1 MPLQYSDYNCEN
13 YSHKNNVENNIGNN
27 NNNNINCKR
36 RNRTLKRKEI
46 MNGTS
51 KVELMKNMIN
61 REGFT
66 EVNSCPDDEEDESL
80 ANYQPLCPPTSVSM
94 ENKDCKAQATNQN
107 AQQPTQPAQQP
118 AQQQPSTANCDEAME
133 VEGFNGMRE
142 GYSEQ
147 YMNQFVPYYQN
158 AANAPNSNN
167 NSELTEKLNYL
178 IHLVE
183 EQKDEKTGHV
193 TEELI
198 LYSFLGVF
206 VIYIVDS
213 FARVGKYVR

>member
-1 MPLQYSDYNCEN
+1 MSLLN
-13 YSHKNNVENNIGNN
+13 YSEYNPNENVENN

-51 KVELMKNMIN
+51 KVEQMKNMIN

-66 EVNSCPDDEEDESL
+66 DLNSCPDDDEDESL

-94 ENKDCKAQATNQN
+94 ENKDCKAQANNQN
-107 AQQPTQPAQQP
+107 AQQLPQPAQLP
-118 AQQQPSTANCDEAME
+118 QQQPSTANCDEGMD

>member
-1 MPLQYSDYNCEN
+1 MSLLQFSEYNSNE
-13 YSHKNNVENNIGNN
+13 NVENNYNN
-27 NNNNINCKR
+27 NTNNNINSKR
-36 RNRTLKRKEI
+36 RNRTLKRRENI
-46 MNGTS
+46 NATS
-51 KVELMKNMIN
+51 KVEQMKNMIN

-66 EVNSCPDDEEDESL
+66 EANSCPDDDDDDL
-80 ANYQPLCPPTSVSM
+80 ANFEPLSPPTSGKIDHM
-94 ENKDCKAQATNQN
+94 DIKEQAKNQN
-107 AQQPTQPAQQP
+107 KEQLQSTQTQS
-118 AQQQPSTANCDEAME
+118 STVNSGDEGMD

-158 AANAPNSNN
+158 AANASNSNN

-213 FARVGKYVR
+213 FSRVGKYVR

>member
-1 MPLQYSDYNCEN
+1 MSLLQFSEYNSNE
-13 YSHKNNVENNIGNN
+13 NVENNYNN
-27 NNNNINCKR
+27 NTNNNINSKR
-36 RNRTLKRKEI
+36 RNRTLKRRENI
-46 MNGTS
+46 NATS
-51 KVELMKNMIN
+51 KVEQMKNMIN

-66 EVNSCPDDEEDESL
+66 QPSSSQNDDDDDDL
-80 ANYQPLCPPTSVSM
+80 ANFEPLSPPTSVGM
-94 ENKDCKAQATNQN
+94 ENKDSKAQDNNQN
-107 AQQPTQPAQQP
+107 AQQPAQPAQT
-118 AQQQPSTANCDEAME
+118 QPSNVNGDEGMD

-158 AANAPNSNN
+158 AANASNSNN

-213 FARVGKYVR
+213 FSRVGKYVR

>member
-1 MPLQYSDYNCEN
+1 MSLLQFSEYNSNE
-13 YSHKNNVENNIGNN
+13 NVENNYNN
-27 NNNNINCKR
+27 NTNNNINSKR
-36 RNRTLKRKEI
+36 RNRTLKRREN
-46 MNGTS
+46 MNNVNATS
-51 KVELMKNMIN
+51 KVEQMKNMIN

-66 EVNSCPDDEEDESL
+66 DSDSSQNDDDDDDL
-80 ANYQPLCPPTSVSM
+80 ANFEPISPPTSGKIVHM
-94 ENKDCKAQATNQN
+94 DIKEQDKNQH
-107 AQQPTQPAQQP
+107 AQQAPQKT
-118 AQQQPSTANCDEAME
+118 QQQSTVNGDEGMD

-158 AANAPNSNN
+158 AANASNSNN

-213 FARVGKYVR
+213 FSRVGKYVR